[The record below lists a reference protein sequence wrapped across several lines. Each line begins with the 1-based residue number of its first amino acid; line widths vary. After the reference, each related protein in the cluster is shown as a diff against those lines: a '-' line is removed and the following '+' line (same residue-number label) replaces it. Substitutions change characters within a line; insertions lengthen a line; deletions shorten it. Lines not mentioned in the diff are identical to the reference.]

1 MKRIDL
7 KEVRLYKAEAYYRV
21 RAGIFAVL
29 LLLSFGLLAQDDPE
43 AGKWLDEASS
53 TMSGYE
59 TISMDF
65 DYVLDNQSEDVSQE
79 LTGSLL
85 LKGEKYVVNL
95 FGSTQIFDG
104 SKTYTIIPEN
114 EEVNISDADLDPEN
128 TFTPS
133 KFYSFYKSG
142 YSYDMDEQKSMGG
155 KKIQFVR
162 LTPIDSDSEV
172 ASILVGIEVG
182 TKHIYQV
189 IEIGKNDTRTTLT
202 ARNMQTDGNIGD
214 DAFTFDEK
222 KYADMNYLI
231 NR

>member
-7 KEVRLYKAEAYYRV
+7 KEMELYTVRTFYQAKAIV
-21 RAGIFAVL
+21 FVVL
-29 LLLSFGLLAQDDPE
+29 FFLSFGLMAQGDPE
-43 AGKWLDEASS
+43 ARKWLDEASS

-65 DYVLDNQSEDVSQE
+65 DYVLDNQAEDVSQE

-142 YSYDMDEQKSMGG
+142 YTYEMDEQKNRDG

-172 ASILVGIEVG
+172 ASILVGIEVS

-189 IEIGKNDTRTTLT
+189 IEIGNNETRTTLT

-214 DAFTFDEK
+214 DAFAFDEK
-222 KYADMNYLI
+222 KYTDMNYLI

>member
-1 MKRIDL
+1 MRVKL
-7 KEVRLYKAEAYYRV
+7 VRSS
-21 RAGIFAVL
+21 IL
-29 LLLSFGLLAQDDPE
+29 LVFLCLSFGLRAQNDPE

-53 TMSGYE
+53 AMSGYE

-65 DYVLDNQSEDVSQE
+65 DYVLNNQAEDVSQE
-79 LTGSLL
+79 LTGSLM

-133 KFYSFYKSG
+133 KFYTFYKSG
-142 YSYDMDEQKSMGG
+142 YTYAMDELKNGDG

-172 ASILVGIEVG
+172 ASILVGIEVS

-189 IEIGKNDTRTTLT
+189 IEIGNNETRTTLT
-202 ARNMQTDGNIGD
+202 ARNMRTDENIGD
-214 DAFTFDEK
+214 SAFAFDEK
-222 KYADMNYLI
+222 KYTDMNYLI

>member
-1 MKRIDL
+1 MKRIEL
-7 KEVRLYKAEAYYRV
+7 KEMGLYTVRTFYQAKASV
-21 RAGIFAVL
+21 FVVL
-29 LLLSFGLLAQDDPE
+29 FLLSFGLMAQGDPE
-43 AGKWLDEASS
+43 AGKWLDEASA

-65 DYVLDNQSEDVSQE
+65 DYVLDNQAEDVSQE

-114 EEVNISDADLDPEN
+114 EEVNISDADVDPEN

-142 YSYDMDEQKSMGG
+142 YTYEMDEQKNRDG

-172 ASILVGIEVG
+172 ASILVGIEVS

-189 IEIGKNDTRTTLT
+189 IEIGNNETRTTLT

-214 DAFTFDEK
+214 DAFAFDEK
-222 KYADMNYLI
+222 KYTDMNYLI

>member
-1 MKRIDL
+1 MKRIDS
-7 KEVRLYKAEAYYRV
+7 KENRMKLR
-21 RAGIFAVL
+21 RASIFIVIAFL
-29 LLLSFGLLAQDDPE
+29 TIGLRAQNDPE
-43 AGKWLDEASS
+43 AGKWLDQASS

-65 DYVLDNQSEDVSQE
+65 DYVLDNQAEDVSQE

-95 FGSTQIFDG
+95 FGSTQIYDG

-114 EEVNISDADLDPEN
+114 EEVNISDADVDPEN

-133 KFYSFYKSG
+133 KFYTFYKSG
-142 YSYDMDEQKSMGG
+142 YAYDMDELKNENG

-172 ASILVGIEVG
+172 ASILVGIEVS

-189 IEIGKNDTRTTLT
+189 IEIGNNETRTTLT
-202 ARNMQTDGNIGD
+202 ARNMRTDENIGD
-214 DAFTFDEK
+214 GAFTFDEK
-222 KYADMNYLI
+222 KYTDMNYLI

>member
-1 MKRIDL
+1 MKLRRASIFIVIAFL
-7 KEVRLYKAEAYYRV
+7 TIRL
-21 RAGIFAVL
+21 RA
-29 LLLSFGLLAQDDPE
+29 QNDPE
-43 AGKWLDEASS
+43 AGKWLDQASS

-65 DYVLDNQSEDVSQE
+65 DYVLDNQAEDVSQE

-114 EEVNISDADLDPEN
+114 EEVNISDADVDPEN

-133 KFYSFYKSG
+133 KFYTFYKSG
-142 YSYDMDEQKSMGG
+142 YAYDMDELKNENG

-172 ASILVGIEVG
+172 ASILVGIEVS

-189 IEIGKNDTRTTLT
+189 IEIGNNETRTTLT
-202 ARNMQTDGNIGD
+202 ARNMRTDENIGD
-214 DAFTFDEK
+214 GAFTFDEK
-222 KYADMNYLI
+222 KYTDMNYLI